1 MKSLKYLKILFV
13 MLLSISLTGCIQD
26 YSVKEGREDSIAEY
40 MASVLLKSEYS
51 YKQDLILPEDDT
63 EWIVTD
69 GTEADNENHDSDL
82 VNAKEPANSSQEES
96 SLTQVV
102 GVKGFS
108 VQYKSYKLVD
118 SYPENTENADFSL
131 SPRQGYQLLVAT
143 FNIKNTLKE
152 TENINLIKSGITYKL
167 DVNTGTVYKPLLT
180 LLKNDLQYI
189 DLDLGSGN
197 SKSVLLIFEVSKD
210 AGISDINLKAEKADK
225 TVNIKLK

>member
-13 MLLSISLTGCIQD
+13 MLLSISLTGCIQE
-26 YSVKEGREDSIAEY
+26 YSVKEGREDSVAEY
-40 MASVLLKSEYS
+40 MANILLRSDYN
-51 YKQDLILPEDDT
+51 YKQELILPEDDT

-69 GTEADNENHDSDL
+69 GAVINNEEQDSHSADEE
-82 VNAKEPANSSQEES
+82 EPANSSQEDS

-102 GVKGFS
+102 GVNGFS

-118 SYPENTENADFSL
+118 SYPENAENADFSL

-143 FNIKNTLKE
+143 FSIKNTLKE

-189 DLDLGSGN
+189 DLDIGSGK

-210 AGISDINLKAEKADK
+210 ADISNINLKAVKADK

>member
-13 MLLSISLTGCIQD
+13 MLLSISLTGCIQE
-26 YSVKEGREDSIAEY
+26 YSVKEGREDSVAEY

-51 YKQDLILPEDDT
+51 YKQDLIFPEDDT

-69 GTEADNENHDSDL
+69 GAETDSEKHDSEL
-82 VNAKEPANSSQEES
+82 VDGEEPASSAQEDS
-96 SLTQVV
+96 SLTQVM
-102 GVKGFS
+102 GVNGFS
-108 VQYKSYKLVD
+108 VQYNSYKLVD

-143 FNIKNTLKE
+143 FSIKNTSKA

-167 DVNTGTVYKPLLT
+167 EVNAGTVYKPLLT

-189 DLDLGSGN
+189 DLDLGSGK

-210 AGISDINLKAEKADK
+210 ADISNINLKAAKADK
-225 TVNIKLK
+225 TASIKLK

>member
-26 YSVKEGREDSIAEY
+26 YSVIEGREDSVAEY

-51 YKQDLILPEDDT
+51 YNQDLMLPEDDT
-63 EWIVTD
+63 EWIVAD
-69 GTEADNENHDSDL
+69 GTKADNENHDSDL
-82 VNAKEPANSSQEES
+82 VDAQEPTNSSQEES

-102 GVKGFS
+102 GAKGFS

-118 SYPENTENADFSL
+118 SYPDNNENTDFSL
-131 SPRQGYQLLVAT
+131 SPRQGYQLLVAI
-143 FNIKNTLKE
+143 FNIKN
-152 TENINLIKSGITYKL
+152 NLIKSGITYKL
-167 DVNTGTVYKPLLT
+167 DVNAGTVYKPLLT

-189 DLDLGSGN
+189 DLDLGSGK

-210 AGISDINLKAEKADK
+210 AGISNINLMAEKADK